1 MNYDI
6 TSNTNNL
13 IDIVKL
19 NERNYNQTNTNDI
32 ESVENFKRLEMCLL
46 SNEYIILLNIDNSD
60 YNFNEINTNFIKFIK
75 LFINNEI
82 EIKNFKLLKD
92 FNGKRWNDLE
102 RRFQRRIENKTI
114 HFNIIHKHNNKHTTC
129 DLLIYDLLDI

>member
-19 NERNYNQTNTNDI
+19 NERNYNQTNINDI

-114 HFNIIHKHNNKHTTC
+114 HLNIIHKHNNKHTTC
-129 DLLIYDLLDI
+129 DLLIYDLLNI

>member
-19 NERNYNQTNTNDI
+19 NERNYNQTNINDI

-114 HFNIIHKHNNKHTTC
+114 HFNIIYKHNNKHTTC
-129 DLLIYDLLDI
+129 DLLIYDLLNI